1 MMRTGQRWVIRAAV
15 DADIPAIVEMIRT
28 DDIAFSGAS
37 NLSVESFRN
46 QLATMSGFDFEL
58 DLASVEVD
66 GKVVGSA
73 LVAGFGAGVV
83 VDLAH
88 LGCGIGSAL
97 HEWLKVRERQR
108 GSDRFRRVT
117 EHGNA
122 AAARLLREDGFE
134 LVRFFAHMRRD
145 LDVAGV
151 PSLPSA
157 PIGYRVRSLQRNADA
172 RWVYEMYVRAFGDR
186 PDYVPQT
193 FDAFSRGHLDGPEFD
208 PRLSFVA
215 ETNAGEPVGFA
226 TGHRRSK
233 RRAGHIE
240 ILAVDAPH
248 RHAGVGRTLLLSAI
262 AAIGRE
268 GLPVAELDVASDN
281 LRALD
286 LYTGVGMHEV
296 SRQDHHE
303 RPA

>member
-1 MMRTGQRWVIRAAV
+1 METRQRWVIRPGV
-15 DADIPAIVEMIRT
+15 DADIPAIVEMIRA

-37 NLSVESFRN
+37 SVSVESFRN
-46 QLATMSGFDFEL
+46 QLATMPGFDFEL

-66 GKVVGSA
+66 GKLVGSA
-73 LVAGFGAGVV
+73 LVAAFGAGAV

-97 HEWLKVRERQR
+97 HEWLKARERQR

-122 AAARLLREDGFE
+122 AAARLLRKDGFE
-134 LVRFFAHMRRD
+134 LVRFFAHMRREF
-145 LDVAGV
+145 DVTGV
-151 PSLPSA
+151 PTVPSA
-157 PIGYRVRSLQRNADA
+157 PIAYRVRPLRRDDDA
-172 RWVYEMYVRAFGDR
+172 RWVYEMDARAFGDR
-186 PDYVPQT
+186 PDYVPQA
-193 FDAFSRGHLDGPEFD
+193 FDAFSRGHLHGPEFD

-215 ETNAGEPVGFA
+215 ETTAGEPVGFVI
-226 TGHRRSK
+226 GYRRRQ

-262 AAIGRE
+262 AATGRE
-268 GLPVAELDVASDN
+268 GMPVAELHVASDN
-281 LRALD
+281 PRALD

-296 SRQDHHE
+296 SRQDHFE